1 MDIFNHKAYPT
12 DQAKREFILS
22 FDEICYDVEKQ
33 LFRFN
38 FDYTNFA
45 IHNVTLARNNW
56 TIYTN
61 GTRTQKE
68 FVNERVRDTG
78 KELDLTKEMSNI
90 LEAEGIEFRSGQNLL
105 PELEKV
111 SNTKLFCELQ
121 RIVRFTVQLRNSKS
135 EAVDDEYDRLIS
147 PVLNEEGKFF
157 DSFKYRDKDDEEEKI
172 LPVDADANG
181 AYCIALKGLYIMQAI
196 QKNWSEEE
204 VLSPDVLRLNNTDWF
219 DYIQNKRYR

>member
-1 MDIFNHKAYPT
+1 M
-12 DQAKREFILS
+12 
-22 FDEICYDVEKQ
+22 
-33 LFRFN
+33 
-38 FDYTNFA
+38 
-45 IHNVTLARNNW
+45 
-56 TIYTN
+56 
-61 GTRTQKE
+61 
-68 FVNERVRDTG
+68 
-78 KELDLTKEMSNI
+78 
-90 LEAEGIEFRSGQNLL
+90 
-105 PELEKV
+105 
-111 SNTKLFCELQ
+111 
-121 RIVRFTVQLRNSKS
+121 
-135 EAVDDEYDRLIS
+135 IS